1 MSFNLPP
8 LRETWVAHDA
18 GWTYLFWRFNGESGF
33 VSTFRGTI
41 DHEMAH
47 RRHTATVRRFRRMQ
61 RLWRI
66 GKYFPFSRSFLLQ
79 SLQSKNGRITD

>member
-33 VSTFRGTI
+33 ISTFRGTI
-41 DHEMAH
+41 EHEEAL
-47 RRHTATVRRFRRMQ
+47 RRHTANVRRYRSLQ

-66 GKYFPFSRSFLLQ
+66 GKYFSFSRTLLLQ
-79 SLQSKNGRITD
+79 SLQSKNERLAD

>member
-33 VSTFRGTI
+33 ISTFRGTI
-41 DHEMAH
+41 DHEEAH
-47 RRHTATVRRFRRMQ
+47 RRHMAAVRRFNRIRT
-61 RLWRI
+61 LWRLG
-66 GKYFPFSRSFLLQ
+66 GKYIPFARTALLEA
-79 SLQSKNGRITD
+79 LHA